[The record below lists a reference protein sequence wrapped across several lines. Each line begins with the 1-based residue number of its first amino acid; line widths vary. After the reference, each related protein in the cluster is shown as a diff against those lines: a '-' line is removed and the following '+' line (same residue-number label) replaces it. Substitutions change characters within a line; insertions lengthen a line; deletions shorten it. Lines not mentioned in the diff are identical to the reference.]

1 VSYYSNNQQH
11 YKKRSSIRTM
21 SVAKIVEIVGSDKRW
36 KDAAKVAVK
45 EAMKTLRGIRGIEVS

>member
-11 YKKRSSIRTM
+11 YKKRSSIRTT

-45 EAMKTLRGIRGIEVS
+45 EAMKTLRGIHGIEVS